1 MHINAIFT
9 NNKFQYLEHVDIK
22 KNSELTLATVS
33 NLLLFCDNL
42 RSVLDVAE
50 WSQVNKADLEEL
62 KYHMKENNID
72 LVLEEEPED
81 MRGVS
86 LYQICQTALKEKYKR
101 SEWFDDA

>member
-1 MHINAIFT
+1 M
-9 NNKFQYLEHVDIK
+9 
-22 KNSELTLATVS
+22 
-33 NLLLFCDNL
+33 
-42 RSVLDVAE
+42 LDVAE